1 MSGRKAT
8 SALRDDARSIVESLS
23 LLYGKKNELLQTLLL
38 SESDKLYYE
47 KSGNVERVVAI
58 IREDERLIDEVD
70 LVDCDIAGLEQ
81 GLSELI
87 GVPPRALYGMLA
99 DVPGARDLV
108 ALRAGTRDSIKHLLD
123 ERSALIQRLQ
133 NASSSVRDSIDEL
146 SRIGRLRRD
155 ENGEMPPLP

>member
-1 MSGRKAT
+1 M
-8 SALRDDARSIVESLS
+8 RDDARSIVESLS

-108 ALRAGTRDSIKHLLD
+108 ALQAGTRDSIKHLLD